1 MWTRAD
7 LKAKAK
13 EDLKRSYW
21 GLVLVAFIFQ
31 LLAGGGGGGSSAGS
45 SSGSSSDSSGGM
57 FDGIDMSLV
66 FTMVTV
72 FLAVI
77 VIALII
83 GIAVSVFVVNPIKVG
98 AHRYFIEATY
108 DQKTVN
114 DIGIMFSM
122 FKKGTYMN
130 VVKVMFLKD
139 MYVFLWSLLFII
151 PGIIKSYEYYMV
163 PYILAENPQLEADDV
178 FRLTREMMDGNKLDT
193 WVLELS
199 FIGWS
204 ILAVF
209 TCGLLAIFYVNP
221 YMQMTLA
228 HLYETLKHRASTDY
242 YDHSLA
248 GNGYA
253 YSSSY
258 GNPGAY
264 AQANPYA
271 DPYAKP
277 ETPNYASGDMFN
289 PSAPL
294 EDEFDD
300 PYKLPDD
307 SNN

>member
-21 GLVLVAFIFQ
+21 GLVLATFIFQ
-31 LLAGGGGGGSSAGS
+31 LLCGGSGGSGGGSGSSS
-45 SSGSSSDSSGGM
+45 SSGSGSDSSGGL
-57 FDGIDMSLV
+57 FDSVDMTLV
-66 FTMVTV
+66 LGMLTA
-72 FLAVI
+72 FLAVFVI
-77 VIALII
+77 VMIVSIAITI
-83 GIAVSVFVVNPIKVG
+83 FVANPIKVG

-108 DQKTVN
+108 NQKTVN

-139 MYVFLWSLLFII
+139 MYVFLWSLLFVI
-151 PGIIKSYEYYMV
+151 PGIIKGYEYYMV
-163 PYILAENPQLEADDV
+163 PYILAENPDLEADDV
-178 FRLTREMMDGNKLDT
+178 FRLSKEMMDGNKLDT

-199 FIGWS
+199 FIGWG

-264 AQANPYA
+264 AQANPY
-271 DPYAKP
+271 
-277 ETPNYASGDMFN
+277 
-289 PSAPL
+289 
-294 EDEFDD
+294 DD

-307 SNN
+307 NN